1 MAFNI
6 TSGPTATAQKV
17 VLYGVEGIG
26 KSTFASQFPNAVFI
40 DIEGSTSNMDVMR
53 MPSSPKLANDYG

>member
-26 KSTFASQFPNAVFI
+26 KSTFASQFPNAVFKY
-40 DIEGSTSNMDVMR
+40 GCNANAL
-53 MPSSPKLANDYG
+53 SPKLANDYG

>member
-26 KSTFASQFPNAVFI
+26 KSTFASQFPNA
-40 DIEGSTSNMDVMR
+40 GSLISRVQPQIWM
-53 MPSSPKLANDYG
+53 